1 MFTCFIT
8 GMNTANIR
16 DNVFLRKKL
25 NDEKSK
31 GFKMKVVAFLPVKG
45 SSSRI
50 ANKNTSLLDG
60 KPLFLHTLEKLI
72 DCNFIDE
79 VYLDTE
85 SDQII
90 QMADHLHCKI
100 LKRRPE
106 LASNQTDGN
115 SLFMNEVN
123 QVDADIYIQIL
134 CTSPFINID
143 TIEKGI
149 EILKQNANHD
159 SVVLVSRTKQYTWSV
174 DQADYDINHIPNSVD
189 LPETIIESMGLYI
202 IRKSSALETGRRI
215 GNTPHLLNAS
225 PIEAIDVNWPDEFKL
240 ANLIAAGQREQDR
253 ILLDNIKNQINS
265 CMLSDI
271 LDDLNMSN
279 QIINHLKPNLE
290 QAKIFGRAKTLKL
303 RALKEG
309 EDFQGIYNAL
319 QSYKTIVPND
329 IIVIEND
336 VNEFAYFGELNAN
349 LAIRSGA
356 SGAIVGGM
364 TRDSAAVAKL
374 GLPVFA
380 EGTKCRDVRGRA
392 TTESVNKPIS
402 ISGVTIKAGDLIFAD
417 SEGIV
422 VIPKNLESQVLG
434 IAFNIIKKE
443 SSVLLDIANGISVD
457 ELVNRNGTF

>member
-123 QVDADIYIQIL
+123 QVDDLY
-134 CTSPFINID
+134 SNIM
-143 TIEKGI
+143 
-149 EILKQNANHD
+149 
-159 SVVLVSRTKQYTWSV
+159 Y
-174 DQADYDINHIPNSVD
+174 
-189 LPETIIESMGLYI
+189 
-202 IRKSSALETGRRI
+202 
-215 GNTPHLLNAS
+215 
-225 PIEAIDVNWPDEFKL
+225 
-240 ANLIAAGQREQDR
+240 
-253 ILLDNIKNQINS
+253 
-265 CMLSDI
+265 
-271 LDDLNMSN
+271 
-279 QIINHLKPNLE
+279 
-290 QAKIFGRAKTLKL
+290 
-303 RALKEG
+303 
-309 EDFQGIYNAL
+309 
-319 QSYKTIVPND
+319 
-329 IIVIEND
+329 
-336 VNEFAYFGELNAN
+336 
-349 LAIRSGA
+349 
-356 SGAIVGGM
+356 
-364 TRDSAAVAKL
+364 
-374 GLPVFA
+374 
-380 EGTKCRDVRGRA
+380 
-392 TTESVNKPIS
+392 KPIY
-402 ISGVTIKAGDLIFAD
+402 
-417 SEGIV
+417 
-422 VIPKNLESQVLG
+422 QH
-434 IAFNIIKKE
+434 
-443 SSVLLDIANGISVD
+443 
-457 ELVNRNGTF
+457 

>member
-1 MFTCFIT
+1 VFTCFIT

-402 ISGVTIKAGDLIFAD
+402 IAGVTIKAGDLIFAD